1 MSDAAN
7 STNETKL
14 AWVEPAVVSLN
25 IEETHNLPNRG
36 ADGNRHADCTRS

>member
-7 STNETKL
+7 SNKEAKL

-25 IEETHNLPNRG
+25 IEDTHNFPNRG
-36 ADGNRHADCTRS
+36 GDGNIHADCTRS